1 MAQSTMMNG
10 QAAIIDNNGIEVND
24 VLSVV
29 LESSGVTEEHSLA
42 DTTMIASDTETE
54 LEDLLETAERK
65 KQADEVSQSNESV
78 NQTINHTSSISSN
91 QNQPVHETE
100 SAAQNSGNVTPQS
113 SDESEKVS
121 QQLSQQS
128 GNVSNRDSE
137 QRNEE
142 DVDINGDD
150 ESDSDASAF
159 SVHSAKHQNLRMVSS
174 SHFKDNTLI

>member
-1 MAQSTMMNG
+1 MMNG
-10 QAAIIDNNGIEVND
+10 QAAIIDNNGMDVND

-65 KQADEVSQSNESV
+65 KQADEVSQSNENV
-78 NQTINHTSSISSN
+78 NQTTNQTSSISSN
-91 QNQPVHETE
+91 QADLQNQPVHETE
-100 SAAQNSGNVTPQS
+100 PAAQNSGNVTPQS
-113 SDESEKVS
+113 SDQSEKVS

-137 QRNEE
+137 QSNEE
-142 DVDINGDD
+142 DVDINHDD
-150 ESDSDASAF
+150 ESDSDASTF

-174 SHFKDNTLI
+174 SHFKDNSFI